1 MNNQNRELVNKDES
15 TAKKQKVIML
25 EWNVVTEEI
34 ADSEN
39 VNTPA
44 VLETLDMQ
52 SEDESEHMKNM
63 ELSQMNAAG
72 KKKKKKFTL

>member
-1 MNNQNRELVNKDES
+1 
-15 TAKKQKVIML
+15 ML

-52 SEDESEHMKNM
+52 SEDESEHIDINEGSKCD
-63 ELSQMNAAG
+63 EKHGIIPDERCWQ
-72 KKKKKKFTL
+72 KKKKKKIHIIGTLRDISWHW

>member
-72 KKKKKKFTL
+72 KKKKKKKI